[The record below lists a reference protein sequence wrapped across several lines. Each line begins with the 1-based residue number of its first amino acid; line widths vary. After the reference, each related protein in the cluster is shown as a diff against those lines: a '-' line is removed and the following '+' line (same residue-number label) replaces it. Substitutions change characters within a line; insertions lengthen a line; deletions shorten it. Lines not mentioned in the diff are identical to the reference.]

1 MCNTRVECFGGRENK
16 VDRPFGSK
24 VFKKAYVENAP
35 ELGRDFEEERKAWGG
50 VSSQAV
56 STCVTEG
63 DSVYI
68 CLGDVI
74 DRVPMCAHVFLD
86 FQP

>member
-1 MCNTRVECFGGRENK
+1 M
-16 VDRPFGSK
+16 
-24 VFKKAYVENAP
+24 ENAP

-74 DRVPMCAHVFLD
+74 DRVHMVEDLFIR
-86 FQP
+86 